1 MHVWWI
7 VTGPSTCDGWD
18 RFGMMTSQD
27 LRELKEL
34 IDDSVSPVQKDIAT
48 LKTELILIKSAID
61 RIEIQVEKN
70 SQSLRG
76 NGGKGLC
83 YEVDHL
89 RSDFSH
95 HVQDCNKWADVLQV
109 VFGNPRDPTSVGLV
123 DEVRH
128 LKEWR
133 ESLKYWYYLMLAAV
147 VVGVINIALRFVE
160 ISIMPTN
167 LP

>member
-1 MHVWWI
+1 M
-7 VTGPSTCDGWD
+7 
-18 RFGMMTSQD
+18 
-27 LRELKEL
+27 
-34 IDDSVSPVQKDIAT
+34 SPLQKDIAT
-48 LKTELILIKSAID
+48 LRTELILIKSAID
-61 RIEIQVEKN
+61 RIEVQVEKN

-76 NGGKGLC
+76 NGGKGLSS
-83 YEVDHL
+83 EVDHL
-89 RSDFSH
+89 RSEFSH
-95 HVQDCNKWADVLQV
+95 HVRDCDRWIDALQAL
-109 VFGNPRDPTSVGLV
+109 FGNPKDPKSIGLV

-160 ISIMPTN
+160 ISIMPPN